1 VAYRA
6 GVKRLDQ
13 DDLAVLAADTE
24 RTLYRFDPRQPEEFT
39 AGHLNGFT
47 NAPGGQLVQETD
59 HSAPVRGAR
68 IVLADPRGVR
78 ADMTAS
84 WLAQMGWE
92 VYVLDAPE
100 TNFSARGPSPRR
112 LPTPPDAS
120 MLSPADL
127 ARRLEAAEVTVI
139 DLGPSPAHR
148 RGHIPGAR
156 FAIRARLAQDLADVS
171 GDRPFVLVS
180 PDGRLARFAAPEVE
194 TITGQTVHVLEGGF
208 AAWSAA
214 GLPLETGFERAL
226 SVPEDVYK
234 RPYEGTDNAAT
245 AMQAYL
251 DWEFGLVAQLERD
264 GTHGFVVI

>member
-1 VAYRA
+1 
-6 GVKRLDQ
+6 
-13 DDLAVLAADTE
+13 
-24 RTLYRFDPRQPEEFT
+24 
-39 AGHLNGFT
+39 
-47 NAPGGQLVQETD
+47 
-59 HSAPVRGAR
+59 
-68 IVLADPRGVR
+68 
-78 ADMTAS
+78 
-84 WLAQMGWE
+84 
-92 VYVLDAPE
+92 
-100 TNFSARGPSPRR
+100 
-112 LPTPPDAS
+112 

-264 GTHGFVVI
+264 GTHGFLVI